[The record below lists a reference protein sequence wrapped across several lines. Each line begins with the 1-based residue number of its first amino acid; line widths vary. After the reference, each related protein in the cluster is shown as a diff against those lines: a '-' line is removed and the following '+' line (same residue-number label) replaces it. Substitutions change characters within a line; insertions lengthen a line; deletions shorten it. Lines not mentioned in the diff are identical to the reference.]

1 MDVHRPLPAVGDAE
15 NVDAARPDGQ
25 ERRQEVPQRLQPT
38 LPLGARVDKLSRGT
52 AYGRQGEQGRLC
64 NEIWLIVGDN

>member
-38 LPLGARVDKLSRGT
+38 LPLSARVDKLSRCT
-52 AYGRQGEQGRLC
+52 AFGRQGERAAYC
-64 NEIWLIVGDN
+64 NEISLIVDDN